1 MSYYRDL
8 RQYMTALEKENLVV
22 RVKRQINKDLELHPL
37 VRLQFRGLPEQE
49 RKAFFFENVTD
60 VHGKRYKMPVLVAAL
75 AGSKH
80 IYAMGMKC
88 KPDEIPK
95 KWFEAQMHPVKPVM
109 VDVAPVY
116 EEVHLGE
123 NLLEHGGFGEF
134 PIPISTPGYDIAP
147 FVTQVYW
154 VTKDPETGIRNV
166 GTYRAQVKSP
176 TRTGIML
183 HHERQGLA
191 IHWNKCRKRGI
202 PLQAAMVIGG
212 SPNVGYVSVTNLPH
226 GLDEFDVA
234 GGIAGEPV
242 ELVKCRT
249 VNLEVPAHAEVV
261 FEGEFSTTEVEPEGP
276 FGEAI
281 GYIGHRQISPY
292 FTVKCFAHRNDAIW
306 QSFFSQF
313 PPSESS
319 KLRQIGREA
328 NIYKKLRHDLDISS
342 VRRVAVH
349 EPGTSNFLVVIQ
361 MEKPD
366 RSDVWKALETAGAN
380 MTNGKICIAVDA
392 DIDPYDA
399 DAVNWAM
406 GLRMNPQRDC
416 RIFPQ
421 PGSNQ
426 DLSLAPP
433 EEMERKDTRFEEMPQ
448 GYRLLIDA
456 TMKWPYPPV
465 SLPKKE
471 FMERAIEIWKEEGFP
486 ALKLKEP
493 WYGYNLGFWPE
504 EYEEQAQLAL
514 EGAHYKTGDVLA
526 GRRKKIG

>member
-1 MSYYRDL
+1 MPYYRDL
-8 RQYMTALEKENLVV
+8 REYIGKLEERGLLS
-22 RVKRQINKDLELHPL
+22 RVKRQINKDTELHPL
-37 VRLQFRGLPEQE
+37 VRLQFRGLLEEQ
-49 RKAFFFENVTD
+49 RKAFLFEDVTD
-60 VHGKRYKMPVLVAAL
+60 VKGKKYRMPVLAGAI
-75 AGSKH
+75 AGSRV
-80 IYAMGMKC
+80 IYALGMQC
-88 KPDEIPK
+88 KPEEISD
-95 KWFEAQMHPVKPVM
+95 KWFQAQLHPVKPVM
-109 VDVAPVY
+109 VDRSPVY
-116 EEVHLGE
+116 EEVHEGKD
-123 NLLEHGGFGEF
+123 LLAHGGLGEF

-147 FVTQVYW
+147 FATQVYW

-166 GTYRAQVKSP
+166 GTYRAQIKSP

-191 IHWNKCRKRGI
+191 IHWNQCRKKGI

-212 SPNVGYVSVTNLPH
+212 SPNIGYVSVANLPH
-226 GLDEFDVA
+226 GKDEFDVA

-242 ELVKCRT
+242 ELIRCRT
-249 VNLEVPAHAEVV
+249 IDVEVPANAEVV
-261 FEGEFSTTEVEPEGP
+261 FEGEFDTTEVEPEGP

-292 FTVKCFAHRNDAIW
+292 FTIKCIAHRKDAIW
-306 QSFFSQF
+306 QAFVSQF

-328 NIYKKLRHDLDISS
+328 NIYKKLKHDLDIAS
-342 VRRVAVH
+342 VKRVAIH
-349 EPGTSNFLVVIQ
+349 ESATSNYLVVIQ

-366 RSDVWKALETAGAN
+366 RPDVWKALETAGAN
-380 MTNGKICIAVDA
+380 MTNGKMCIAVDK

-399 DAVNWAM
+399 DAVIWAM
-406 GLRMNPQRDC
+406 GLRMNPNRDC

-426 DLSLAPP
+426 DLSLLPP
-433 EEMERKDTRFEEMPQ
+433 EEMEKKDARFEEMPQ

-471 FMERAIEIWKEEGFP
+471 FMERALEIWEQEGLP
-486 ALKLKEP
+486 KLNLREP
-493 WYGYNLGFWPE
+493 WYGYNLGFWPD
-504 EYEEQAQLAL
+504 EYEEQARLAL
-514 EGAHYKTGDVLA
+514 EGEHYKVGEILA
-526 GRRKKIG
+526 KRRSKV

>member
-8 RQYMTALEKENLVV
+8 RDFIEALENHNLLV
-22 RVKRQINKDLELHPL
+22 RVKRQINKDTELYPL
-37 VRLQFRGLPEQE
+37 VRLQYRGLREEQ
-49 RKAFFFENVTD
+49 RKAFLFENVIDIKGQEYT
-60 VHGKRYKMPVLVAAL
+60 MPVLAGAI
-75 AGSKH
+75 AGSKY
-80 IYAMGMKC
+80 IYALGMKC
-88 KPDEIPK
+88 APEEIPE
-95 KWFEAQMHPVKPVM
+95 KWFEAQLHPLKPVI
-109 VDVAPVY
+109 VQSGPVY
-116 EEVHLGE
+116 EEVHVGE
-123 NLLEHGGFGEF
+123 DLIEHGGLGEF

-147 FVTQVYW
+147 FITQVYW

-191 IHWNKCRKRGI
+191 IHWNKCRKMGI

-226 GLDEFDVA
+226 EVDEFDVA

-242 ELVKCRT
+242 HLVKCKT
-249 VNLEVPAHAEVV
+249 VELEVPALAEVV
-261 FEGEFSTTEVEPEGP
+261 FEGEFDTTEVEPEGP

-292 FTVKCFAHRNDAIW
+292 FTVKCIAHRKGAIW
-306 QSFFSQF
+306 QAFISQF

-319 KLRQIGREA
+319 KLRGIGREA
-328 NIYKKLRHDLDISS
+328 NIFKKLKYDLDISS
-342 VRRVAVH
+342 VQRVAIH
-349 EPGTSNFLVVIQ
+349 EAASSNYLVVIQ
-361 MEKPD
+361 MEQPEP
-366 RSDVWKALETAGAN
+366 SDVWRALETAGAN
-380 MTNGKICIAVDA
+380 MTNGKICIAVDY

-399 DAVNWAM
+399 DAVIWAM

-433 EEMERKDTRFEEMPQ
+433 EAMEQKDARFEEMPQ

-471 FMERAIEIWKEEGFP
+471 FMDKALTIWKEEGFP
-486 ALKLKEP
+486 ELELKEP
-493 WYGYNLGFWPE
+493 WYGYNLGFWPD
-504 EYEEQAQLAL
+504 EYEEQAQRAL
-514 EGAHYKTGDVLA
+514 KGEHYKVGEVLA
-526 GRRKKIG
+526 SRRKKL